1 MEITTEHLKIDEVLD
16 ELYHTK
22 EENEDLK
29 LQNDFLQRQVN
40 GLRLELQRVKSM
52 GMFEF
57 ANEFCNESQ
66 LEEAGHQFAKS
77 LLGGA

>member
-1 MEITTEHLKIDEVLD
+1 MAITNEHLNIDEVLD
-16 ELYHTK
+16 ELYHTR

-57 ANEFCNESQ
+57 ANEFCNETQ